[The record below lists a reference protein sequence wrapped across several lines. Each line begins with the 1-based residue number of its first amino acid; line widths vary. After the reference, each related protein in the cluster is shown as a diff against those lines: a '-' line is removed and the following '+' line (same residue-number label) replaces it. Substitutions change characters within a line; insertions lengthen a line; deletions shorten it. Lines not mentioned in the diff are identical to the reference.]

1 MIQPEVKAKIIEAI
15 QAKKAISFTYQK
27 IDEETGLQYPT
38 SRTINP
44 FVLGRR
50 SEKNLVLGELI
61 GGSTGSGIR
70 SFHPE
75 YMSDIVIEDTSFSSP
90 AKKPDIE
97 TWAEIIISVE

>member
-50 SEKNLVLGELI
+50 SEKNLVLVNRLADLPVVGFVVFIPNTCPIL
-61 GGSTGSGIR
+61 
-70 SFHPE
+70 
-75 YMSDIVIEDTSFSSP
+75 
-90 AKKPDIE
+90 
-97 TWAEIIISVE
+97 